1 MSRWILASATLVVL
15 AGCSAEPRSASYFVS
30 HQAEAAKVAAACQT
44 GAVRGQECVNA
55 LAGEAAAKDEARL
68 KLYRRSF

>member
-1 MSRWILASATLVVL
+1 MSRWRLATAALAVL
-15 AGCSAEPRSASYFVS
+15 AGCSAEPRSTSYFAS
-30 HQAEAAKVAAACQT
+30 HQAEAARVAAACRT
-44 GAVRGQECVNA
+44 GAARGQECVNA